1 MEKII
6 AENNKKLGRLN
17 VGDDEKF
24 TELIVEDEEM
34 DLPEIQSEQKWP
46 IETETTE
53 FKVDVDIKDN
63 ISIKDN
69 LRGNPSEKL
78 DQTQISLLSSK
89 IDQKREEL

>member
-34 DLPEIQSEQKWP
+34 DLPEI
-46 IETETTE
+46 
-53 FKVDVDIKDN
+53 
-63 ISIKDN
+63 
-69 LRGNPSEKL
+69 
-78 DQTQISLLSSK
+78 
-89 IDQKREEL
+89 